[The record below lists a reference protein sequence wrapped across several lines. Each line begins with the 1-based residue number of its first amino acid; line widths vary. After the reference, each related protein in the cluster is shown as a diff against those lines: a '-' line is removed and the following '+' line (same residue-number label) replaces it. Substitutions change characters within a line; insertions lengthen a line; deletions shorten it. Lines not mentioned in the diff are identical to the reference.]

1 LAAARDN
8 NPEKASS
15 GCQFY
20 IVQGKKLT
28 DAEID
33 GFESKLKIK
42 FTPAQREAYR
52 QLGGTPH
59 LDMNYTVYGEVIDG
73 LHVIDS
79 IASVKTGANDR
90 PVEDVAIESMT
101 ELKALSLKAFNKK
114 YPAAKK

>member
-1 LAAARDN
+1 
-8 NPEKASS
+8 
-15 GCQFY
+15 
-20 IVQGKKLT
+20 
-28 DAEID
+28 
-33 GFESKLKIK
+33 
-42 FTPAQREAYR
+42 
-52 QLGGTPH
+52 
-59 LDMNYTVYGEVIDG
+59 VIDG